1 MSKTTLW
8 YVNDEKKT
16 FSDFNTI
23 LNKKIKNGFHSQ
35 FNDYPGFQMEELVRD
50 DTLVLDSIKVLYCL
64 YECSVTNSSGDLIHF
79 LIIIFETNG
88 RIGFIIEK
96 TSGALKL
103 LRLLFDYGPADKL
116 VITQENYPSSS
127 DVEKIFLLIIYKIY
141 SKSGTITKSY
151 KKKNLKI
158 ILDSLDGIKG
168 KTSGTLN
175 SVSTQGNDVINMLST
190 LSFLLES
197 SMLSDITVAFSFNRN
212 DNISTVVHT
221 NNSQSGITQLSIDVS
236 EKKYSGYL
244 RKSAN
249 GFLGSDLDF
258 KKLRAKILLIVHLEV
273 MAIIY
278 SQIKVSQFTRT
289 KAVLKKQIVNDLK
302 NKLSKI

>member
-1 MSKTTLW
+1 M
-8 YVNDEKKT
+8 
-16 FSDFNTI
+16 
-23 LNKKIKNGFHSQ
+23 
-35 FNDYPGFQMEELVRD
+35 
-50 DTLVLDSIKVLYCL
+50 
-64 YECSVTNSSGDLIHF
+64 
-79 LIIIFETNG
+79 
-88 RIGFIIEK
+88 
-96 TSGALKL
+96 
-103 LRLLFDYGPADKL
+103 
-116 VITQENYPSSS
+116 
-127 DVEKIFLLIIYKIY
+127 
-141 SKSGTITKSY
+141 
-151 KKKNLKI
+151 KI
-158 ILDSLDGIKG
+158 ILDSLDGIRG

-244 RKSAN
+244 RKKAN
-249 GFLGSDLDF
+249 GFSNSDLDF

-273 MAIIY
+273 IPIIY
-278 SQIKVSQFTRT
+278 PQIKVSQFART
-289 KAVLKKQIVNDLK
+289 KVALKKRIVADLQ

>member
-8 YVNDEKKT
+8 YVNDEKKS
-16 FSDFNTI
+16 FSYFNNI
-23 LNKKIKNGFHSQ
+23 LNKKIKNGFSSK
-35 FNDYPGFQMEELVRD
+35 FNTYPGFQMKELVHD
-50 DTLVLDSIKVLYCL
+50 DTLVLDSLSVLYCL
-64 YECSVTNSSGDLIHF
+64 YECSVTNSSGDLIRF
-79 LIIIFETNG
+79 LIIVFETNG
-88 RIGFIIEK
+88 KIGFVIEK

-127 DVEKIFLLIIYKIY
+127 DIEKIFLLIIYKIY
-141 SKSGTITKSY
+141 IQAGTVSKSYQNKE
-151 KKKNLKI
+151 LKI
-158 ILDSLDGIKG
+158 ILDSLDGIRG

-244 RKSAN
+244 RKKAN
-249 GFLGSDLDF
+249 GFSNSDLDF

-273 MAIIY
+273 IPIIY
-278 SQIKVSQFTRT
+278 SQIKVSHFART
-289 KAVLKKQIVNDLK
+289 KVALKKRIVADLQ